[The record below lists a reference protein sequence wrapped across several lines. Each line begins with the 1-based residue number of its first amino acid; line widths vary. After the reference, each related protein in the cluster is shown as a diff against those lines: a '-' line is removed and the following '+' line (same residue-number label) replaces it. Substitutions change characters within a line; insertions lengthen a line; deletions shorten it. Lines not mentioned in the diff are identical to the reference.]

1 MKRLLHIKVP
11 DFVFSSLNKITRLKF
26 PLGFLAA
33 SLSMNLFAAE
43 LVTNGG
49 MTSSAS
55 GWLKFPDNTVKITTK
70 TDSALAGP
78 AQLLVLDTRENG
90 MNSITTNAY
99 QKIQLK
105 SNTKY
110 RISFVAR
117 TESGAP
123 ADMFVR
129 IIRSERASAT
139 TKNIF
144 FDNFKNPTIVTRR
157 VRVLDNTLTPYVID
171 FETGDLTLQQNGTN
185 SEYAIAFS
193 SRTYGT
199 YSYALGGLVGFTYVS
214 LSDTPVTDSSLEI
227 PVSPD
232 FDGPKARVTLDVNQ
246 AGYLGANKPFVFTL
260 SNLPSQA
267 MIAHALL
274 KRTDGSVAYGKN
286 GAPLF
291 ATKISDTDAKITG
304 PKIDLESGQR
314 VIAFSID
321 SSNFPDNFVDDLASS
336 SNSPSFGNRKRG
348 FYIESLIAV
357 NGYFCTPTGTTPVTV
372 KCTSEQRLYRINSYP
387 FPINKNVYAKM
398 SSDALKYF
406 NANTAGK
413 SVHGY
418 SMAIDDPAKQEQGR
432 TAGHVETDKVAVCRS
447 GLDRFGNNFSN
458 GAGLGCTFA
467 NGNSYLNV
475 SGGWYD
481 AGDQG
486 KYIVN
491 GGVSLWTIQNLIE
504 RLQKKADAMAAG
516 SSEQTTLVARIQNLM
531 RISKD
536 EMDFMLRM
544 QAPEGT
550 KAMVPIG
557 YQGKKLSAAGGD
569 FGYYQTVANTVAGV
583 KPNNVGDA
591 DYGYIAFNGGR
602 LPRLAIKLNITDE
615 DVSGMVFHSVTDEN
629 WTPLPTAPAN
639 DLEKRILSYPTSAAT
654 LNMAAVAAQAYR
666 IWTWDKFSSS
676 VVDIDGTNV
685 SPAAYA
691 QRCLTAAE
699 KAYNAAKTRYES
711 KKSIYRYEYSNDD
724 WSGVDPGARNL
735 DGVKWVDDKFK
746 TNVGPNFELLSV
758 GFALPPQ
765 WLGGGA
771 YGDYRI
777 IDEMY
782 WASME
787 LFLAKT
793 KFTTADDKVALVANA
808 YKTYLTGNTNNAN
821 STPKYSLVG
830 GWSSNGNDIETGT
843 YSKFEQ
849 SGFPVLGYSWIKGF
863 EWQNLAA
870 LGSLSALTVDKKRFA
885 AGENFTSTGSIV
897 FTKAGAVNT
906 TTGIAA
912 DVTIANG
919 PLKNLKAFA
928 DTLKTYV
935 NDQAYRFAKNPIKT
949 NAYATG
955 SGDARLDQLHNRDWQ
970 YEWGS
975 NGNVVNRAM
984 LLALTYDLT
993 NDKSYADAAVLSMDY
1008 VLGRNA
1014 NGYSFV
1020 TGYGMNPIK
1029 NPHHRFWAK
1038 IVDPNYPAPIDGV
1051 LLGGPNSRDI
1061 TAILANAN
1069 HINAYGSVATV
1080 SAEKSKDDL
1089 FYLINAVGKCRTTN
1103 NTGVELTYAPQ
1114 KCFIDHPSSFA
1125 TSEVAINWNAPLAWM
1140 TQFLHEYGQQ
1150 Q

>member
-1 MKRLLHIKVP
+1 MKQKPLLALLAL
-11 DFVFSSLNKITRLKF
+11 STSLHL
-26 PLGFLAA
+26 L
-33 SLSMNLFAAE
+33 AAE

-49 MTSSAS
+49 MTNNAS
-55 GWLKFPDNTVKITTK
+55 GWLKYPDTTTKITTK
-70 TDSALAGP
+70 TDPALPGP
-78 AQLLVLDTRENG
+78 VQLLVLDTRENG

-99 QKIQLK
+99 QKIPLK

-117 TESGAP
+117 SESGTP
-123 ADMFVR
+123 ADLFVR
-129 IIRSERASAT
+129 VVRSEPDSAT

-144 FDNFKNPTIVTRR
+144 FDNYKNPTIVTRR
-157 VRVLDNTLTPYVID
+157 VRVSDGKLTPFSID
-171 FETGDLTLQQNGTN
+171 FETGDLVAQQEGRAV
-185 SEYAIAFS
+185 EYAIAFS
-193 SRTYGT
+193 SRSYGT
-199 YSYALGGLVGFTYVS
+199 YSSALGGLVGLSLVS
-214 LSDTPVTDSSLEI
+214 LQDQPNTWGSISNLRPNNITTIDI
-227 PVSPD
+227 
-232 FDGPKARVTLDVNQ
+232 NQ
-246 AGYLGANKPFVFTL
+246 AGYLGANKPFIFTI
-260 SNLPSQA
+260 SNLPLDVSVIRSQ
-267 MIAHALL
+267 L
-274 KRTDGSVAYGKN
+274 KRMSAYGKVDVVS
-286 GAPLF
+286 GLDGKPILA
-291 ATKISDTDAKITG
+291 SVVTDKQ
-304 PKIDLESGQR
+304 DLESNQR
-314 VIAFSID
+314 VITLGINTDPAI
-321 SSNFPDNFVDDLASS
+321 FPDNLIDDLQS
-336 SNSPSFGNRKRG
+336 SNSNNPAFGNRQQ
-348 FYIESLIAV
+348 
-357 NGYFCTPTGTTPVTV
+357 GYFIEVEFMGYDKHCVSG
-372 KCTSEQRLYRINSYP
+372 KYSYCWEQPWGAYLNSAL
-387 FPINKNVYAKM
+387 FPISKNIYAKM

-406 NANTAGK
+406 TANTAGK

-432 TAGHVETDKVAVCRS
+432 TAGHTESDKTAVCRS
-447 GLDRFGNNFSN
+447 GEDRFGNDFSN
-458 GAGLGCTFA
+458 GEGQGCTFA
-467 NGNSYLNV
+467 NGSASLNV

-486 KYIVN
+486 KYVVN

-504 RLQKKADAMAAG
+504 RLQRKADLMVTG
-516 SSEQTTLVARIQNLM
+516 STQQAILVSRVNSLM
-531 RISKD
+531 RIAKD

-550 KAMVPIG
+550 KAMVPVG

-569 FGYYQTVANTVAGV
+569 FGYYQTVANTVAGTR
-583 KPNNVGDA
+583 PTNVGDA

-602 LPRLAIKLNITDE
+602 LPRLAIKLRVTNE

-639 DLEKRILSYPTSAAT
+639 DIEKRILSYPTSAAT

-676 VVDIDGTNV
+676 SVVDIDGANV
-685 SPAAYA
+685 SPATYA

-724 WSGVDPGARNL
+724 WSGVDPGTRNL
-735 DGVKWVDDKFK
+735 GGVKWVDDKFK

-808 YKTYLTGNTNNAN
+808 YKTYLTGNTNNTS
-821 STPKYSLVG
+821 STPKYSLIG
-830 GWSSNGNDIETGT
+830 GWSFNGNDIETGT

-870 LGSLSALTVDKKRFA
+870 LGSISALTVDKKRFA
-885 AGENFTSTGSIV
+885 AGENFTSAGSIV
-897 FTKAGAVNT
+897 FAKAGLVNT

-912 DVTIANG
+912 DITIPNG

-1061 TAILANAN
+1061 TAILANAT
-1069 HINAYGSVATV
+1069 HTSAYGSVATV

-1089 FYLINAVGKCRTTN
+1089 FYLTKAVGKCRTVD

-1140 TQFLHEYGQQ
+1140 TQFLYEYGQQ
-1150 Q
+1150 P